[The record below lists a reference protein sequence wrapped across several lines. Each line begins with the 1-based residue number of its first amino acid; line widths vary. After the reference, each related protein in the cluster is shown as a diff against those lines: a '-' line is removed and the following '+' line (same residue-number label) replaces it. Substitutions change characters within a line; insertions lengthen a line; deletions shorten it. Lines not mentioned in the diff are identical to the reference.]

1 MYINDRELYGKTM
14 KLSRKMY
21 TNDRELYE
29 KKLKEMHNCL

>member
-1 MYINDRELYGKTM
+1 MTWNYMEKTM

-29 KKLKEMHNCL
+29 KKFEEMHNCL